1 MLFTSSGSGL
11 QVLGLHPVE
20 TVESPAL
27 TQQDGTLLA
36 MRVHWQAGS
45 EGGAGPG
52 QKIAVNVG
60 QLVAAYAP
68 GLLTEL
74 RIYLSKAWS
83 FQDPTQTASSA
94 AHAEDDPQ
102 QKELPNRSAG
112 SMSRVQTVIAGA
124 RSTDSTEASLRHDE
138 GEESLQSEKSKN
150 QLLETRTL
158 PPAWLTGGI
167 VLSASML
174 SLQLGVLSSPG
185 IQAEAFVVSIQRCS
199 MHLGPY
205 KPSARPGSLL
215 GELFSLHKQPLPGTG
230 LRMVLSGL
238 QLSVVTRWLHA
249 ASRAGEA
256 EAVLMAAGAEAVSE
270 PIDLL
275 ALVTPIAAAV
285 AADSE
290 SERQDASDSWVASAA
305 VSPVS
310 MQVSEMQ
317 LAAVIAAAQ
326 GVQAEIRTSSTEPMQ
341 ERLTTQLAQVDAKPA
356 TWLTG
361 ATLRMR
367 GLWLM
372 HSPGGAA
379 QHAAKTDSW
388 QSDSQLASICHAETI
403 AVSLHSSAAQAGVS
417 VIVREPTLAASPDL
431 QLSIP
436 IVELSVKEV
445 PLQTAATESK
455 GGHSDGNAQILQ
467 PPIVAAKLPAQAD
480 EQPILYIYNIQTQV
494 TSSSVQGIRNG
505 LQVVIS
511 LESASFGMCTPQLAS
526 LVRQF

>member
-326 GVQAEIRTSSTEPMQ
+326 GSRPRS
-341 ERLTTQLAQVDAKPA
+341 
-356 TWLTG
+356 G
-361 ATLRMR
+361 
-367 GLWLM
+367 
-372 HSPGGAA
+372 
-379 QHAAKTDSW
+379 
-388 QSDSQLASICHAETI
+388 
-403 AVSLHSSAAQAGVS
+403 
-417 VIVREPTLAASPDL
+417 
-431 QLSIP
+431 
-436 IVELSVKEV
+436 
-445 PLQTAATESK
+445 
-455 GGHSDGNAQILQ
+455 
-467 PPIVAAKLPAQAD
+467 PAQ
-480 EQPILYIYNIQTQV
+480 Q
-494 TSSSVQGIRNG
+494 
-505 LQVVIS
+505 S
-511 LESASFGMCTPQLAS
+511 LCRSA
-526 LVRQF
+526 